1 MVGLVSVRSVLTVLT
16 TSLIAFS
23 FASATQKEGVLH
35 TFHGVPDGGT
45 PSVRVLADGHGGL
58 YGTSVAGGA
67 FNQGCVFHLL
77 PGSDGTWTETVLY
90 SFSGP
95 DGNSP
100 DSSLILDSA
109 GNLYGTTAGG
119 GAYSGGVA
127 FELTPS
133 STLPWTETA
142 LHNFGN
148 GTDGS
153 DPQSELVFDSV
164 GNLYGSTQ
172 FGGASGGFENGGT
185 VYRLSPGSAG
195 WTETVLYSFPL
206 SYSGPDGDLPAG
218 TVVIDRAGNLYGV
231 TQAGGF
237 YGYGTVYELTPSSD
251 GTYKERIIHSF
262 NLTSGSL
269 PDATLVF
276 DTAGNLYGTTMFG
289 GDQSLCQPSGCG
301 TVFRLQRNP
310 DKTWSETVLRALKK
324 EDGWC
329 AVGPVAFDS
338 TGNLYA
344 AAQCG
349 GAAAWGSVFEL
360 MPSATVP
367 WSERVVHSFTND
379 PDGASPYAGVIVDAS
394 GHLFGTTIKGGS
406 ANSGTVFEIAP

>member
-1 MVGLVSVRSVLTVLT
+1 
-16 TSLIAFS
+16 
-23 FASATQKEGVLH
+23 
-35 TFHGVPDGGT
+35 
-45 PSVRVLADGHGGL
+45 VLADGHGGL
-58 YGTSVAGGA
+58 YGTTIAGGA

-77 PGSDGTWTETVLY
+77 RGSDGAWIETVLY

-100 DSSLILDSA
+100 DSSLILDPA

-119 GAYSGGVA
+119 GLYSGGVA

-133 STLPWTETA
+133 STLPWTETV

-153 DPQSELVFDSV
+153 DPQAELVFDSS
-164 GNLYGSTQ
+164 GNLYGTTQ

-218 TVVIDRAGNLYGV
+218 TVVIDKAGNLYGV

-262 NLTSGSL
+262 NLTNGSL

-276 DTAGNLYGTTMFG
+276 DAAGNLYGATMFG
-289 GDQSLCQPSGCG
+289 GDRNLCQPSGCG

-310 DKTWSETVLRALKK
+310 DKTWSETVLRALKT

-329 AVGPVAFDS
+329 AVGPIAFDS

-349 GAAAWGSVFEL
+349 GASSWGSVFEL
-360 MPSATVP
+360 MPSSTAP
-367 WSERVVHSFTND
+367 WPERVIHSFTNS
-379 PDGASPYAGVIVDAS
+379 PDGASPYAGVIVDSA